1 MTTYVTD
8 KQINEI
14 SEAVASQFQN
24 GSLHSNSPVREI
36 VPYVIDELR
45 ERGLPTRRS
54 LANVIANVAKLKWR
68 EVILQTRRL
77 IIQSEA

>member
-8 KQINEI
+8 KQIEEIAESLLNE
-14 SEAVASQFQN
+14 FQN
-24 GSLHSNSPVREI
+24 GGLYSDSPVRDI
-36 VPYVIDELR
+36 APYVIDELR